1 MNNIKIYAAK
11 ILIAL
16 RYRYE
21 KVIGYYNSMIINNPS
36 GKAFVSGKVSLQYP
50 QNITIGKNTYI
61 NGGQI
66 CASPNAYIKIGE
78 NCLISYE
85 VHMRTDM
92 HLYKNSSVLIREQG
106 HREADIIIGN
116 DVWIGYGVQIFGG
129 VTLGDGC
136 VVGAGTIVT
145 KSIMPY
151 QVVVSRGGIR
161 VIGERSQYFGDK
173 AAFK

>member
-1 MNNIKIYAAK
+1 MHNIKMYIAK
-11 ILIAL
+11 LLISL

-50 QNITIGKNTYI
+50 KHITVGKNSYI
-61 NGGQI
+61 NGGQL
-66 CASPNAYIKIGE
+66 CASPNASIKIGE
-78 NCLISYE
+78 NCLLSYE
-85 VHMRTDM
+85 VHLRTDM
-92 HLYKNSSVLIREQG
+92 HLYKDSSVLIKEQG
-106 HREADIIIGN
+106 YREADIIIGN

-129 VTLGDGC
+129 VILGDGC

-151 QVVVSRGGIR
+151 QVVVSRGGYESYWR
-161 VIGERSQYFGDK
+161 KESMLWK
-173 AAFK
+173 